1 MNITLYDPKPTIHD
15 YLSPMYFQPMRE
27 FSRRN
32 GIPLSDLV
40 TLTDI
45 KNSIVVLNA
54 DYLKPDV
61 VSMLKNNGNKIV
73 GFSVTDSSYVSQCC
87 RESKD
92 LQNIDLMFMLTGL
105 QKVNEGY
112 EMIVNPDFSIG
123 LEKRQFLPEDD
134 WRTFDEMRRSGR
146 LQSLPYVH
154 AERQPHVEAKP
165 YNLRSQKALIRGGH
179 HMRRFILALKLMEI
193 GKLDCNSGFVTSPY
207 FRDDMNPQFR
217 YCDECREIWKRG
229 KTYPAN
235 SGNGGANCK
244 NPEWPATG
252 WHLSNLGA
260 WNNRCPESFY
270 RVAGKYDANMGMVEK
285 LLNARWLPQRE
296 HLEML
301 ARITFTSDLK
311 WLFSIYAAQR
321 FWDAAMVGC
330 INLLPRRTADQDY
343 FPKMYAGEHYA
354 VFGERMDW
362 IRNESEISEV
372 DYGNI
377 SRSAKALY
385 DDYMRPAD
393 YAIGTPILKHIFSK
407 IEEHTA

>member
-1 MNITLYDPKPTIHD
+1 MKLAIYDPKPTIHD

-27 FSRRN
+27 FSRRK

-54 DYLKPDV
+54 DYLSPDV
-61 VSMLKNNGNKIV
+61 VSLLKNNGNKIV

-92 LQNIDLMFMLTGL
+92 LRNIDLMFMLTGL
-105 QKVNEGY
+105 QKINEGY

-123 LEKRQFLPEDD
+123 LEKRQFLPEEG
-134 WRTFDEMRRSGR
+134 WKTFDEMRRSGR

-154 AERQPHVEAKP
+154 AERQPHVDAKP

-193 GKLDCNSGFVTSPY
+193 DRLDINSGFVTSHY

-217 YCDECREIWKRG
+217 YCDECRDEWKKHHR
-229 KTYPAN
+229 YP
-235 SGNGGANCK
+235 SGNGTPSSCTNPHAN
-244 NPEWPATG
+244 P
-252 WHLSNLGA
+252 LSLSDLGA
-260 WNNRCPESFY
+260 WNNRCPQSFY
-270 RVAGKYDANMGMVEK
+270 DAANMLGVPPVKVES
-285 LLNARWLPQRE
+285 LLNARWLTQQQ

-330 INLLPRRTADQDY
+330 INLLPRRTCSQEY
-343 FPKMYAGEHYA
+343 WPEMQPGVHYLT
-354 VFGERMDW
+354 FSERLDSLEDDLVMEEDLF
-362 IRNESEISEV
+362 NAISH
-372 DYGNI
+372 N
-377 SRSAKALY
+377 AKSLY
-385 DDYMRPAD
+385 DDYMRPTD
-393 YAIGTPILKHIFSK
+393 YAIGTPILRQIFSK
-407 IEEHTA
+407 IEEHAAS